1 MEFRNQ
7 KLENFEKNL
16 KKQKVAVIGLGVSNI
31 PLIDYL
37 KKNNANVTVFDDREE
52 EKIDK
57 KTIDKVKQYG
67 FKLFLGR
74 GNLENLKGFD
84 LIFRSPSCMPTKP
97 ELIAEKERGAII
109 TTEIEQLMKM
119 APCKII
125 GITGSDGKTTT
136 TTLTYEILKNAGYNV
151 HLGGNI
157 GIPLFTK
164 LNKIMPEDI
173 IVLELSSFQLMGMEI
188 SPDIAAITN
197 ITPNHL
203 NIHKDYQEYIDAKK
217 NIFAKQN
224 ENGILVL
231 NADNEL
237 TNKCKNEA
245 NGKVIMFS
253 STQKLEDG
261 FIVEDGII
269 KKCEDGIRRHIINTS
284 DLKIKGIHNFQN
296 VCTSLALTENFV
308 DIDNAIDTIK
318 KFTGVHHR
326 LELVRTINGVE
337 WYNDS
342 ASTSPTRGIS
352 ALNSFDKNNEIIL
365 IAGGA
370 DKNLDYTPI
379 AEPIVDKVKS
389 LILIGQTAT
398 KIFDAVKAEL
408 ERQNKELDIH
418 MCETFKQSLELA
430 RRIAKP
436 GQVVLFSPA
445 STSFDMFKDM
455 YDRGDKFKEE
465 VIKFE

>member
-1 MEFRNQ
+1 MEFKNQ
-7 KLENFEKNL
+7 KLENFEQKLKN
-16 KKQKVAVIGLGVSNI
+16 QKVAVIGLGVSNI

-37 KKNNANVTVFDDREE
+37 GEKQADVTVFDDREE
-52 EKIDK
+52 SKLDID
-57 KTIDKVKQYG
+57 IINKVKQYE
-67 FKLFLGR
+67 FKYFLGK

-84 LIFRSPSCMPTKP
+84 LIFRSPSCLPTKP
-97 ELIAEKERGAII
+97 ELVAEKERGAIV

-136 TTLTYEILKNAGYNV
+136 TTLTYEILKNAGYTV

-164 LNKIMPEDI
+164 LNEIMPEDI
-173 IVLELSSFQLMGMEI
+173 IVLELSSFQLIGMEI
-188 SPDIAAITN
+188 SPDISAITN

-203 NIHKDYQEYIDAKK
+203 NIHKDYQEYIDSKK
-217 NIFAKQN
+217 NIFKYQN

-231 NADNEL
+231 NVDNEL
-237 TNKCKNEA
+237 TNSCKNEA

-253 STQKLEDG
+253 STQKLDNG
-261 FIVEDGII
+261 YIVEDGII
-269 KKCEDGIRRHIINTS
+269 KKCEDGIRRHIIATS
-284 DLKIKGIHNFQN
+284 DLKLKGMHNFQN
-296 VCTSLALTENFV
+296 VCTVLALTETLV
-308 DIDNAIDTIK
+308 DTDNAIDTIK
-318 KFTGVHHR
+318 AFSGVYHR
-326 LELVRTINGVE
+326 LELVRTIDGVE

-352 ALNSFDKNNEIIL
+352 ALNAFDNKEIIL

-379 AEPIVDKVKS
+379 GKPIVDKVKS

-398 KIFDAVKAEL
+398 KIYDAVKNEL
-408 ERQNKELDIH
+408 EKQNKQLDIH
-418 MCETFKQSLELA
+418 MCETFQQSLDLA
-430 RRIAKP
+430 KRIAKS
-436 GQVVLFSPA
+436 GQIVLFSPA

-455 YDRGDKFKEE
+455 YDRGDQFKNAVNKF
-465 VIKFE
+465 

>member
-1 MEFRNQ
+1 MEFKNQ
-7 KLENFEKNL
+7 KLENFEKTL
-16 KKQKVAVIGLGVSNI
+16 KTQKVAVIGLGVSNI

-37 KKNNANVTVFDDREE
+37 YEKKAEVTVFDDREKE
-52 EKIDK
+52 NVPSNIIKKI
-57 KTIDKVKQYG
+57 KQYE
-67 FKLFLGR
+67 FKYYLGQ

-97 ELIAEKERGAII
+97 ELVAEKERGAIV

-136 TTLTYEILKNAGYNV
+136 TTLTYEILKNAGYNT

-164 LNKIMPEDI
+164 LNEIQPEDI
-173 IVLELSSFQLMGMEI
+173 IVLELSSFQLMEMDI

-203 NIHKDYQEYIDAKK
+203 NIHKDYQEYIDSKK
-217 NIFAKQN
+217 NIFTKQK
-224 ENGILVL
+224 EDGILVL
-231 NADNEL
+231 NADNEI
-237 TNKCKNEA
+237 TNNCKTEV
-245 NGKVIMFS
+245 NGKVILFS
-253 STQKLEDG
+253 SSEKLDNG
-261 FIVEDGII
+261 FIVDDGII
-269 KKCEDGIRRHIINTS
+269 KECNDGIRKHIIAAK
-284 DLKIKGIHNFQN
+284 DLKLKGIHNFQN
-296 VCTSLALTENFV
+296 VCTALALTKTLV
-308 DIDNAIDTIK
+308 DTEKAAEIIK
-318 KFTGVHHR
+318 DFSGVHHR
-326 LELVRTINGVE
+326 LEFVRTIDGVE

-352 ALNSFDKNNEIIL
+352 ALNSFPDKEIVL

-379 AEPIVDKVKS
+379 GKPIVDKVQS
-389 LILIGQTAT
+389 LILIGQTAP
-398 KIFDAVKAEL
+398 KIYDAVKKEL
-408 ERQNKELDIH
+408 EIQKRELDIH

-430 RRIAKP
+430 RRISKP

-455 YDRGDKFKEE
+455 YDRGNQFKEE
-465 VIKFE
+465 VNKF

>member
-1 MEFRNQ
+1 MEFKNQ
-7 KLENFEKNL
+7 KLEDFEKKL
-16 KKQKVAVIGLGVSNI
+16 KNQKVAVIGLGVSNI

-37 KKNNANVTVFDDREE
+37 KEKQANVTVLDDREE
-52 EKIDK
+52 NKLDSNVIN
-57 KTIDKVKQYG
+57 KVKQYG
-67 FKLFLGR
+67 FKYFLGK

-84 LIFRSPSCMPTKP
+84 LIFRSPSCLPTKP
-97 ELIAEKERGAII
+97 ELAAEKERGAIV

-136 TTLTYEILKNAGYNV
+136 TSLTYEILKDAGYNV

-164 LNKIMPEDI
+164 LNEIKPEDI
-173 IVLELSSFQLMGMEI
+173 ILLELSSFQLMEMQI
-188 SPDIAAITN
+188 SPQIAAITN

-203 NIHKDYQEYIDAKK
+203 NIHKDYEEYIEAKK
-217 NIFAKQN
+217 NIFKYQN
-224 ENGILVL
+224 KILVI

-237 TNKCKNEA
+237 TNACKNETD
-245 NGKVIMFS
+245 GKVIMFS
-253 STQKLEDG
+253 STQKLENG
-261 FIVEDGII
+261 YIVEDGIV
-269 KKCEDGIRRHIINTS
+269 KKCEDGIRRHIVNTA
-284 DLKIKGIHNFQN
+284 DLKLKGIHNFQN
-296 VCTSLALTENFV
+296 VCTALALTETLV
-308 DIDNAIDTIK
+308 DTDIALETIK
-318 KFTGVHHR
+318 AFSGVHHR
-326 LELVRTINGVE
+326 LELVRTIDGVE

-352 ALNSFDKNNEIIL
+352 ALNSFNNKEIIL

-379 AEPIVDKVKS
+379 GKPIVDKVRS

-398 KIFDAVKAEL
+398 KIYDAVKKEL
-408 ERQNKELDIH
+408 EIQNKQLDIH
-418 MCETFKQSLELA
+418 MCETFQESLDLA
-430 RRIAKP
+430 KRIANS

-455 YDRGDKFKEE
+455 YDRGDQFKEA
-465 VIKFE
+465 VNKF

>member
-1 MEFRNQ
+1 MEYRNK
-7 KLENFEKNL
+7 KLEDFEKKL
-16 KKQKVAVIGLGVSNI
+16 KSQRVAVIGLGVSNI
-31 PLIDYL
+31 PLIEYL
-37 KKNNANVTVFDDREE
+37 HKKYADVTVFDDREE
-52 EKIDK
+52 EKLDQIVMN
-57 KTIDKVKQYG
+57 KVKEYG
-67 FKLFLGR
+67 FKFYLGK
-74 GNLENLKGFD
+74 GNLENLKDFD
-84 LIFRSPSCMPTKP
+84 LIFRSPSCLPTKP
-97 ELIAEKERGAII
+97 ELVAEKARGAIV

-136 TTLTYEILKNAGYNV
+136 TTLTYEILKNSGYTV

-164 LNKIMPEDI
+164 LNEIKPEDI
-173 IVLELSSFQLMGMEI
+173 IVLELSSFQLMGMEVSPEI
-188 SPDIAAITN
+188 SAITN

-217 NIFAKQN
+217 NIFKNQN
-224 ENGILVL
+224 EEGILVL

-237 TNKCKNEA
+237 ASSCKDEA

-253 STQKLEDG
+253 SKQKIENG
-261 FIVEDGII
+261 FIVDNGII
-269 KKCEDGIRRHIINTS
+269 KECEEGIRRHIIDTKN
-284 DLKIKGIHNFQN
+284 LKLKGAHNFQN
-296 VCTSLALTENFV
+296 VCTALALTKGLV
-308 DIDNAIDTIK
+308 DTDNAVKTIK
-318 KFTGVHHR
+318 EFSGVHHR
-326 LELVRTINGVE
+326 LELVRTIDGVE

-352 ALNSFDKNNEIIL
+352 ALNAFSDKEIVL

-379 AEPIVDKVKS
+379 GKPIVEKVQC

-398 KIFDAVKAEL
+398 KIYDAVKKEL
-408 ERQNKELDIH
+408 EIQNKNLDIH
-418 MCETFKQSLELA
+418 MCETFKQSLDLA
-430 RRIAKP
+430 KRVAKP
-436 GQVVLFSPA
+436 GQIVLFSPA

-455 YDRGDKFKEE
+455 YDRGDQFKDMVMKF
-465 VIKFE
+465 